1 MKATIFSD
9 GGSRGNPGE
18 AAIGY
23 VIKLG
28 DDAVFE
34 SGQLIGIATNNV
46 AEYTAII
53 RGVKKAKLL
62 GFDQVEVFV
71 DSQLVERQLKGQ
83 YKVKSPELKPLYD
96 ELNSEISKLKSFEVS
111 HVRRELNKRADK
123 LVNEAL
129 DKNEDVFYEYD
140 LDKLNNELDK
150 LNGDEVKVNT
160 DANLSLSEN
169 DGEYVLEN
177 LKKLFESAGISN
189 FKLKVL
195 KAAVV
200 VIIKRTELSKLE
212 NIVDDVNIWVN
223 NSDFKKIFFEII

>member
-62 GFDQVEVFV
+62 GFNQVEVFV

-96 ELNSEISKLKSFEVS
+96 ELNCEISELKSFEVS

-129 DKNEDVFYEYD
+129 DKNEDVFYEYKFD
-140 LDKLNNELDK
+140 
-150 LNGDEVKVNT
+150 NT
-160 DANLSLSEN
+160 DVNLSLSEN
-169 DGEYVLEN
+169 DGEYVLEK
-177 LKKLFESAGISN
+177 LKKLFESVGISN
-189 FKLKVL
+189 FELKVL
-195 KAAVV
+195 KAVVV

-212 NIVDDVNIWVN
+212 NVIDDVNVWVN